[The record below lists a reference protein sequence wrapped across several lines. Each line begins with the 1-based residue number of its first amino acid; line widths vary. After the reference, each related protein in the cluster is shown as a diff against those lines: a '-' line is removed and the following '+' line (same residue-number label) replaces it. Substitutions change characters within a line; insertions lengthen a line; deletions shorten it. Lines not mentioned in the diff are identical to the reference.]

1 MLAFT
6 MRARVRAALV
16 GAAFLALLAAP
27 ATWAAE
33 TVGHA
38 TSGTFP
44 AGGPASA
51 EGGPGGGV
59 VRGFGGGRGFGRR
72 FGAGAFALPPGVGPG
87 GVAGGP
93 PPGARAGAPGGRGGP
108 FGGAPRGGG
117 MFGGDSAELTA
128 ALAYARSHGGGTVAV
143 ESQSTAASAILAGY
157 DNVAGIGGFSGNE
170 STVSAKWLAEMVKA
184 GRLRY
189 LLGGT
194 SGTGSAFSDG
204 RQGSRAAI
212 ALAEK
217 VARKITVTYDT
228 QTLTLYDLHGKAAAL
243 LAAGAAS

>member
-1 MLAFT
+1 MP
-6 MRARVRAALV
+6 ARFRRVALGAGVAAL
-16 GAAFLALLAAP
+16 LLAP
-27 ATWAAE
+27 AAWAAE
-33 TVGHA
+33 TLGHA
-38 TSGTFP
+38 ESGTFP
-44 AGGPASA
+44 LGGSASASAGMPGAGIGAPGRGGNAGAAVGIPTGAARGGLPGGFAGGA
-51 EGGPGGGV
+51 GG
-59 VRGFGGGRGFGRR
+59 GFGGGVGGGFG
-72 FGAGAFALPPGVGPG
+72 G
-87 GVAGGP
+87 G
-93 PPGARAGAPGGRGGP
+93 
-108 FGGAPRGGG
+108 
-117 MFGGDSAELTA
+117 SSQLEA
-128 ALAYARSHGGGTVAV
+128 AAAWAKAHGGGTVAV